1 MEKITIF
8 GVPLDLGAENL
19 GVDIGPDAFR
29 HQKIV
34 EKLTN
39 VGFTVKDGGNI
50 KCLPKKHLQIGNPK
64 LRYLEEILRVS
75 EESAGKTF
83 QIIQKGEKAV
93 ALGGDHSLCLGV
105 VSGASAALNGE
116 IGIIYLDAHGDMNTT
131 ETTLTGNI
139 HGMPLASLMG
149 FGDEQLINIYKLK
162 KKISKENVLHI
173 GGIDFDPGEIE
184 LIEKENL
191 LCFKTI
197 DMLSFG
203 LRPLFDYINNLCK
216 RVKNIWV
223 SLDLD
228 VIDEIYAP
236 GVGMPNKGGFNY
248 REITTIAEYIGK
260 NCNVVGLDID
270 EYNPLRD
277 IDGKTAELG
286 IELIAKLLGGS
297 YSWYTNY
304 IEKNKLTNKD

>member
-1 MEKITIF
+1 MGKISIF
-8 GVPLDLGAENL
+8 GVPIDLGAENL

-29 HQKIV
+29 HNQIV
-34 EKLTN
+34 EKLTK
-39 VGFTVKDGGNI
+39 VGFSVKDLGNI
-50 KCLPKKHLQIGNPK
+50 TCRPRDLLKIGNPK
-64 LRYLEEILRVS
+64 LKYLEEIIRVS
-75 EESAGKTF
+75 EESGKLTS
-83 QIIQKGEKAV
+83 QIIQKGDKAV
-93 ALGGDHSLCLGV
+93 ALGGDHSLILGV
-105 VSGASAALNGE
+105 VSGASVALNADLGL
-116 IGIIYLDAHGDMNTT
+116 IYLDAHGDMNTP

-149 FGDEQLINIYKLK
+149 FGDNQLVNILK
-162 KKISKENVLHI
+162 HGKKISKDNILHI

-184 LIEKENL
+184 LIEKENI
-191 LCFKTI
+191 LCFRTI
-197 DMLSFG
+197 DMLSLG
-203 LRPLFDYINNLCK
+203 LRPLFDHINNLCK
-216 RVKNIWV
+216 KVKNIWV

-236 GVGMPNKGGFNY
+236 GVGMPNRGGLSY
-248 REITTIAEYIGK
+248 REITNIASFIGK
-260 NCNVVGLDID
+260 NCNVVGVDID

-304 IEKNKLTNKD
+304 IDKNKL